1 MIITLA
7 QSKGGVGKSTT
18 CACLAGAVLAA
29 GQTVHIVDLDT
40 NQTISRWMTGANAK
54 RLTIAKPAPRQLTA
68 HLEEIARTKSP
79 DLILIDLAGAFEEAI
94 TVATARANLT
104 LIPAAPTEADL
115 HEASRVVAH
124 VRNIFAAFNR
134 EPLVRVLLTKVQ
146 SLASHVQNHAFN
158 EVKRLDL
165 PCFETAL
172 THRAAYQEI
181 GFSGAPPH
189 LASPPRPTTQKAVAE
204 VDARWRETGDLIAN
218 QTERKIAA

>member
-7 QSKGGVGKSTT
+7 TSKGGAGKSTT
-18 CACLAGAVLAA
+18 CACLAGAALAA
-29 GQTVHIVDLDT
+29 GQSVHIVDLDS
-40 NQTISRWMTGANAK
+40 NQTISRWLAGAGSK

-68 HLEEIARTKSP
+68 HLEEVTANHTP

-115 HEASRVVAH
+115 HEASRVAAH

-146 SLASHVQNHAFN
+146 PLASHVQNHAFN

-165 PCFETAL
+165 PCFDSVL
-172 THRAAYQEI
+172 SHRAAYQEI
-181 GFSGAPPH
+181 GFSGVPPH
-189 LASPPRPTTQKAVAE
+189 LASPPRPTTQKAIAE
-204 VDARWRETGDLIAN
+204 VDALWREICALTTN
-218 QTERKIAA
+218 QTNRKIAA

>member
-18 CACLAGAVLAA
+18 CACLAGAALAA
-29 GQTVHIVDLDT
+29 GQSVHIVDLDT
-40 NQTISRWMTGANAK
+40 NQTISRWMNGANTQ
-54 RLTIAKPAPRQLTA
+54 RLTIGKPATGQLTS
-68 HLEEIARTKSP
+68 HLEGIARTAAP
-79 DLILIDLAGAFEEAI
+79 DLILIDLAGAFEQAI
-94 TVATARANLT
+94 TIAAARSNLT
-104 LIPAAPTEADL
+104 LVPAAPTEADL

-124 VRNIFAAFNR
+124 IRSIFAAFNR

-165 PCFETAL
+165 PCFEAML

-189 LASPPRPTTQKAVAE
+189 LASPPRPTTHKAVAE
-204 VDARWRETGDLIAN
+204 VDALWREVCALTAN
-218 QTERKIAA
+218 QTDRKQAA